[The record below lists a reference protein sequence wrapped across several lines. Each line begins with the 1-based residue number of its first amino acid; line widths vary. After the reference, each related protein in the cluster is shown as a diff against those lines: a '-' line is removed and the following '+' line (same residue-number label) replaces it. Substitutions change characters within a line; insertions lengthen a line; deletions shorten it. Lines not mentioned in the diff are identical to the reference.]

1 MKAKKRLFGEV
12 FTPKLL
18 VKQLVDMYIPEVLRD
33 PTLTILEPA
42 VGDGRFLTY
51 ILHQRLTQPQD
62 IHHALQSVST
72 LYGIDVQKNNVI
84 RARKE
89 LFNVVKA
96 KNPDIT
102 NYPKVKEIFNFIINE
117 NIIHGCAVSKKY
129 IDTQKPIIINKYN
142 ILKIDPICIE
152 VTAYQLADIINHRNN
167 GFLFIDP
174 LPINRY
180 LLD

>member
-1 MKAKKRLFGEV
+1 MKTKKRLFGEV

-18 VKQLVDMYIPEVLRD
+18 VKQLVDIYIPEVLCD

-51 ILHQRLTQPQD
+51 ILYQRLTQSQD
-62 IHHALQSVST
+62 IHHTLQSVST

-84 RARKE
+84 KARKE
-89 LFNVVKA
+89 LFNVVKE
-96 KNPDIT
+96 KSPDIT
-102 NYPKVKEIFNFIINE
+102 NYPKLADVLNFIINE
-117 NIIHGCAVSKKY
+117 NIIHGCAITKKY
-129 IDTQKPIIINKYN
+129 VDTQKPIIINKYN
-142 ILKIDPICIE
+142 ILGINPICIE
-152 VTAYQLADIINHRNN
+152 VTAYQLADIINHRSD

-180 LLD
+180 LLG